1 MIAYDGRI
9 VEIQKKQDRGTYVKQ
24 GINKEEQIK
33 YSNYPGDMGTY
44 AVGGQ
49 YMGTEL
55 IIKIFVYDLERCIC
69 FDVYDELI
77 TIANVSKIST
87 KMLKQIYE
95 HEGKKVK
102 VFSADGNDFKFDV
115 RVLLQ
120 NVN

>member
-1 MIAYDGRI
+1 
-9 VEIQKKQDRGTYVKQ
+9 
-24 GINKEEQIK
+24 
-33 YSNYPGDMGTY
+33 MGTY

-69 FDVYDELI
+69 FDVYDELKA
-77 TIANVSKIST
+77 IANVSKIST

-102 VFSADGNDFKFDV
+102 VFSADGNDFKFDA

-120 NVN
+120 NVNWK